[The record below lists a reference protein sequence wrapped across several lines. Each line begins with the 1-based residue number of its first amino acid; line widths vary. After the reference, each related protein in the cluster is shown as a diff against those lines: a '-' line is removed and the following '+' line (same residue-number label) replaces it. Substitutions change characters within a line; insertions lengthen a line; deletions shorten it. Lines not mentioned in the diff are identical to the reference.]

1 MEQIVVLKIPQQ
13 QEYDQQEKF
22 VLPAQDTWNQL
33 KEALLTLIAEVEA
46 ILISQPLT
54 VELLIDGNNLNV
66 VSLST
71 LLTKQNRLVMPPS
84 EEFWR
89 ADIYCR
95 KAGEESKNFPQ
106 SDAQDDRKNFSDN
119 LQMLNVKERIDTRSN
134 IDDQILE
141 QPISKLL
148 LLFKTSSIELKLFPR

>member
-1 MEQIVVLKIPQQ
+1 MSAVWEHK
-13 QEYDQQEKF
+13 YDQQEKF
-22 VLPAQDTWNQL
+22 ALPAQDTWNQL

>member
-1 MEQIVVLKIPQQ
+1 MISKKNLSSLLK
-13 QEYDQQEKF
+13 
-22 VLPAQDTWNQL
+22 THGTSL

-54 VELLIDGNNLNV
+54 AELLIDGNNLNV

-89 ADIYCR
+89 ADIYCH

-148 LLFKTSSIELKLFPR
+148 LLFETSSIEGKLFPW

>member
-22 VLPAQDTWNQL
+22 ALPAQDTWNQL

-84 EEFWR
+84 EEF
-89 ADIYCR
+89 
-95 KAGEESKNFPQ
+95 
-106 SDAQDDRKNFSDN
+106 
-119 LQMLNVKERIDTRSN
+119 
-134 IDDQILE
+134 
-141 QPISKLL
+141 
-148 LLFKTSSIELKLFPR
+148 

>member
-22 VLPAQDTWNQL
+22 ALPAQDTWNQL

>member
-1 MEQIVVLKIPQQ
+1 MSAVWEHK
-13 QEYDQQEKF
+13 YDQQEKF

-84 EEFWR
+84 EEF
-89 ADIYCR
+89 
-95 KAGEESKNFPQ
+95 
-106 SDAQDDRKNFSDN
+106 
-119 LQMLNVKERIDTRSN
+119 
-134 IDDQILE
+134 
-141 QPISKLL
+141 
-148 LLFKTSSIELKLFPR
+148 